1 MITLLKY
8 ELSYQPNLHQL
19 YVLLFQKGMYDF
31 QYTGVMADSEIPSD
45 QVRL

>member
-1 MITLLKY
+1 MIIFLKY

-19 YVLLFQKGMYDF
+19 HVLLFQKGMYDF
-31 QYTGVMADSEIPSD
+31 RYTGVMTDSEIPSD